1 MDCDEFKELAPAFA
15 LGALEELER
24 AACAAHLASRNVAVH
39 AGCEDALGE
48 AQAVAGRLASL
59 LPPRQPHSRVW
70 DAIEDG
76 VTRNLLGKD
85 PLARAARLPRRRRP
99 AWREL
104 GGWVV
109 AAAMLGIYLYNA
121 PFDSA
126 RNADA
131 ALAPP
136 PAMQRAAALLMEGG
150 TRLRPFR
157 ASAQTGQPAARG
169 SLILNPSL
177 RSAVVLVDRV
187 VLQPGLGLRLW
198 AVRGS
203 APPVPLARLDATVDG
218 MATAELGEALFQP
231 ALPDELLLSVDPP
244 DAGAPRSVRLVARLD
259 RP

>member
-24 AACAAHLASRNVAVH
+24 AACAAHLAIGGAAIH
-39 AGCEDALGE
+39 QGCEDALCE

-76 VTRNLLGKD
+76 LTRNLLGKD
-85 PLARAARLPRRRRP
+85 RVVRAARLSRRRRP
-99 AWREL
+99 VWREL
-104 GGWVV
+104 GGWIV
-109 AAAMLGIYLYNA
+109 AATMLGIYLYNA

-126 RNADA
+126 RKADA
-131 ALAPP
+131 AFAPQ
-136 PAMQRAAALLMEGG
+136 PAMQRAAALLMDSG
-150 TRLRPFR
+150 TRLRVFR
-157 ASAQTGQPAARG
+157 AQPGERSARG
-169 SLILNPSL
+169 SLVVNPGL

-198 AVRGS
+198 AVRG
-203 APPVPLARLDATVDG
+203 AGAPVPVARLDATVEG

-231 ALPDELLLSVDPP
+231 ALPDQLLLSIDPP
-244 DAGAPRSVRLVARLD
+244 DAGAPRSVLLVARLD